1 MCDVVV
7 VVCAQGERVRTRAR
21 EVERGVEVDHVVVV
35 DESSLFDFGS
45 LPPVLV
51 NVPQVKST
59 SLKQGGSASKPV
71 SSSLAQAVAASQKAA
86 ANQANVV
93 SRANSIGQVAAGN
106 QQVMLGIGLAV
117 AFLALFAVVGIG
129 VFVALRPEEVTRP
142 VIKSSENSNGAPVI
156 IVSD

>member
-1 MCDVVV
+1 M
-7 VVCAQGERVRTRAR
+7 
-21 EVERGVEVDHVVVV
+21 VV

-45 LPPVLV
+45 LPPVLAH
-51 NVPQVKST
+51 VPQVKPA
-59 SLKQGGSASKPV
+59 KRQQAGNAGKPV
-71 SSSLAQAVAASQKAA
+71 SSTLAQAVAASQKAA
-86 ANQANVV
+86 NQASVA

-129 VFVALRPEEVTRP
+129 VFVALRPEEAKRP